1 MVDNACYEQMVQTI
15 EGQTGMVTRAKV
27 PGLGHQ
33 GWALTGPAGATAVV
47 LLKGCS
53 FKPARKRWF
62 SGVGTHQ
69 VEALAG
75 CHGFTVVGLCD
86 AKGARLVHVLVIPGR
101 VVQAWA
107 ASAPA
112 PVGTDWGASMVCVLT
127 PMWTRIT
134 CWPSPAGIHQGA
146 ARCRPFGRPRKP
158 RSCPGRGTRILP
170 GRDVNPAPPSPLESP
185 CLMPGGAATDRQLSA
200 LGASAV

>member
-107 ASAPA
+107 A
-112 PVGTDWGASMVCVLT
+112 
-127 PMWTRIT
+127 
-134 CWPSPAGIHQGA
+134 QGLL
-146 ARCRPFGRPRKP
+146 G
-158 RSCPGRGTRILP
+158 
-170 GRDVNPAPPSPLESP
+170 NPQVT
-185 CLMPGGAATDRQLSA
+185 AATEQWKLNICAGAGGYR
-200 LGASAV
+200 LGSLHGLRLDAYVDAYHLLA